1 MLVTVPNTPTK
12 GLGLSAFSTINK
24 SILEQNIKNAL
35 KKGLESTF
43 VFAAGSDGEEIAQMF
58 ADVCGPALTNAIDSY
73 IQAAI
78 KSQMIMITPAAL
90 MSPVGPCTGV
100 MTSATDIQIN

>member
-1 MLVTVPNTPTK
+1 MLVTVPNIPTK
-12 GLGLSAFSTINK
+12 GLGLNTFSSSNK
-24 SILEQNIKNAL
+24 EILELNIKEAL
-35 KKGLESTF
+35 KKGLKATYMYS
-43 VFAAGSDGEEIAQMF
+43 GGDDGEEIAQMF

>member
-1 MLVTVPNTPTK
+1 MLTSIPNTPTK
-12 GLGLSAFSTINK
+12 GLGLSAFSAANKTIF
-24 SILEQNIKNAL
+24 EQNVKEAL
-35 KKGLESTF
+35 KKGFEATF
-43 VFAAGSDGEEIAQMF
+43 MFDVGDDGKEMAQMF

-78 KSQMIMITPAAL
+78 KSQMIMITPVTL